1 MGQKQGVYSLP
12 KHVPAEGQNNAI
24 SLLNNNH
31 LKALQHLT
39 TNSSNGLIW
48 QHYVKTEVERM
59 ENINPWGFSLIHT
72 LKNVSNTLKV
82 KSEPGKHAC
91 TSQGGAG
98 GILMTAVQS

>member
-1 MGQKQGVYSLP
+1 
-12 KHVPAEGQNNAI
+12 
-24 SLLNNNH
+24 
-31 LKALQHLT
+31 
-39 TNSSNGLIW
+39 
-48 QHYVKTEVERM
+48 M